1 MKRTA
6 SLIILGLLTLAACD
20 DSLEGNGDVVTDN
33 RTVSQFD
40 AIDADNGVVVILTV
54 DPTAIGDVVLAVTAD
69 SNLQEFLTTEVTD
82 STLRTSPDR
91 TGGVTSSTGFNV
103 SGTVAV
109 MGDIV
114 SNNGARVE
122 VIGTVGTITLS
133 ADGGGRI
140 DGETLEATTVIVD
153 AADGAQIRI
162 CATGAATGDVT
173 NGAEL
178 TVLCGGDISGIET
191 SDGGKVSAR

>member
-1 MKRTA
+1 MKRA
-6 SLIILGLLTLAACD
+6 LILITLGGLTLAACG
-20 DSLEGNGDVVTDN
+20 DSLEGDGDIVTES
-33 RTVSQFD
+33 RTVAQFD
-40 AIDADNGVVVILTV
+40 AVDADNGVRVILTV
-54 DPTAIGDVVLAVTAD
+54 DSTSAGDVVLAVTTD

-91 TGGVTSSTGFNV
+91 TGGVTSSSGFNV
-103 SGTVAV
+103 SGTVAGI
-109 MGDIV
+109 GDVV

-122 VIGTVGTITLS
+122 VIGAVGAITLS

-140 DGETLEATTVIVD
+140 EGESLEATTVTVD

-162 CATGAATGDVT
+162 CATGAVTGDVT

-178 TVLCGGDISGIET
+178 TVLCGGDVSGVRT
-191 SDGGKVSAR
+191 SDGGEVSAQ

>member
-1 MKRTA
+1 MKLV
-6 SLIILGLLTLAACD
+6 LILLTLGGLALAACD
-20 DSLEGNGDVVTDN
+20 DSLEGNGDVVTEN

-40 AIDADNGVVVILTV
+40 AIDADNGVRVILTV
-54 DPTAIGDVVLAVTAD
+54 DPTATGDVVLAVTAD

-82 STLRTSPDR
+82 RTLRTSPDR

-103 SGTVAV
+103 SGAVAGISDV
-109 MGDIV
+109 V

-122 VIGTVGTITLS
+122 VIGAVGTITLS
-133 ADGGGRI
+133 ANGGGRI

-162 CATGAATGDVT
+162 CATGAVTGDVT

-178 TVLCGGDISGIET
+178 TVLCGGDVSGVGT
-191 SDGGKVSAR
+191 SDGGEVSAQ